1 MCKQWLKQNK
11 KAISNKFETENRK
24 RAYLMITE
32 VRSTIS
38 PKANG
43 TANTCKPVRLY

>member
-1 MCKQWLKQNK
+1 MVEAKQNK
-11 KAISNKFETENRK
+11 ISNKFETENRK

>member
-1 MCKQWLKQNK
+1 MVEAKQN
-11 KAISNKFETENRK
+11 NTFMYRVCQ

>member
-1 MCKQWLKQNK
+1 MFKQWLKQNK
-11 KAISNKFETENRK
+11 IKLKSDFKQENRK

-32 VRSTIS
+32 VRSTIN